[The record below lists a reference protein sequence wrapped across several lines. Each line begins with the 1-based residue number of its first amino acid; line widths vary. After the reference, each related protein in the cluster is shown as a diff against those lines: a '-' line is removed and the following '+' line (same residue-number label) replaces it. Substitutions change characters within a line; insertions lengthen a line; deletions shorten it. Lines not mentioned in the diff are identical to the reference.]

1 MDNKKKGIGIFIA
14 AIFVIS
20 VLAAMCA
27 PASAAEK
34 IDLFFLVDGSGSIS
48 SPDFQLQKEG
58 LAYAIN
64 DSTVVPQDGR
74 VSVCIIQFASTAQVE
89 VPLTTIT
96 NQSVADAVSAG
107 IMAISK
113 LGGGTSMSGAF
124 NMATANFPSDPS
136 GRQVIDLSTDGSP
149 NNPTATN
156 LARDAALAAG
166 FDDVN
171 AIGVGLSPGSSGE
184 LFLQQL
190 VYPQPWTSVPGF
202 YILAT
207 DFQDFKDKIKEK
219 IIKEIEPP
227 TPSAVPA
234 ITPIGLIALV
244 SLLSVVAAISIRKKM
259 R

>member
-1 MDNKKKGIGIFIA
+1 M
-14 AIFVIS
+14 
-20 VLAAMCA
+20 
-27 PASAAEK
+27 
-34 IDLFFLVDGSGSIS
+34 
-48 SPDFQLQKEG
+48 
-58 LAYAIN
+58 AYAIN
-64 DSTVVPQDGR
+64 DSTIVPQDGR

-89 VPLTTIT
+89 IPLTTIT

-113 LGGGTSMSGAF
+113 QGGGTNMSGAF
-124 NMATANFPSDPS
+124 YVAVANFPSDPS

-171 AIGVGLSPGSSGE
+171 AIGVGLSPGSSSE

-219 IIKEIEPP
+219 IRKEIEPP
-227 TPSAVPA
+227 KPSAVPA
-234 ITPIGLIALV
+234 MTPIGLIALIG
-244 SLLSVVAAISIRKKM
+244 LLSVIAAMSIKIRK
-259 R
+259 RRG